1 MTAPLSSPD
10 PTDGTDPTFGT
21 DRTDGLDHTGAL
33 DRADG
38 PSGPPGAH
46 PSVDELA
53 DLAEGLVEP
62 AAAAEAL
69 HAHLA
74 GCAECRETAEALTE
88 VQALLGAV
96 EPPAM
101 PEDVAA
107 RLDAALAA
115 AAAEP
120 PPVPAEGPDAP
131 QEAAAPADRS
141 VAPTGPSRP
150 VPAPFPAS
158 TRPPG
163 RPTAASTST
172 GPGRPRTRRRRFA
185 LLVGAAAV
193 LLGAG
198 LGGSL
203 LFSSADQRAS
213 DTAAVSAGTPAAGV
227 MPGGTPRSA
236 KAETGAGP
244 GNGGSSTGGTVY
256 RDDQLAAQVQQL
268 LARTGATPDG
278 PAKPSRPSGA
288 ASEAPPTDG
297 QQGIAGEHGATTC
310 PPPADGRLL
319 ATDTGS
325 YGGAPVEVLV
335 YAAPGQPGQL
345 DVYLRAAGCGPV
357 LLQRT
362 VPAR

>member
-10 PTDGTDPTFGT
+10 PT
-21 DRTDGLDHTGAL
+21 A
-33 DRADG
+33 G
-38 PSGPPGAH
+38 PSGPH

-62 AAAAEAL
+62 AAAAGAL
-69 HAHLA
+69 RAHLA
-74 GCAECRETAEALTE
+74 GCAECRGTAEALAE

-120 PPVPAEGPDAP
+120 PATPAEGPGAP
-131 QEAAAPADRS
+131 QEAAGPADRS
-141 VAPTGPSRP
+141 TVPAGPSRP
-150 VPAPFPAS
+150 APAPSPAP
-158 TRPPG
+158 TGPPG
-163 RPTAASTST
+163 RPTAAAAPA
-172 GPGRPRTRRRRFA
+172 GPGRSRTRRRRFA
-185 LLVGAAAV
+185 LLAGAAAV

-203 LFSSADQRAS
+203 LFSPADQRAS
-213 DTAAVSAGTPAAGV
+213 DTAAVSAGTPAAGL
-227 MPGGTPRSA
+227 MPGGAPKSA
-236 KAETGAGP
+236 KAETGGGP
-244 GNGGSSTGGTVY
+244 ASSPGMGGTAY
-256 RDDQLAAQVQQL
+256 REDQLAAQVQQL

-278 PAKPSRPSGA
+278 PAEPSRPSGT
-288 ASEAPPTDG
+288 ASAAPPADG
-297 QQGIAGEHGATTC
+297 QQGITGEHGATAC
-310 PPPADGRLL
+310 PAPADGPLL

-325 YGGAPVEVLV
+325 YGGAPVEVRV
-335 YAAPGQPGQL
+335 YAVPGQPGQL
-345 DVYLRAAGCGPV
+345 DVYLRSPGCGPV